1 MQRRSAVR
9 FVALA
14 GFILALAGSAW
25 ANGEEFF
32 ALPKDGTVDLVYF
45 GRIKDS
51 RTGRSVSGS
60 VYFLLTDKS
69 SGLSFQF
76 LSDKPGHYRS
86 PDVGTAIKGIGE
98 DVKVDAFEL
107 TTIVEGYKNAR
118 ITRLPRKSHGT
129 VELEVRLDPIASSDV
144 STAGLG
150 ATDAPQY
157 AWIIAL
163 AALALWLLYKGA
175 RPFSRPRSAEH

>member
-9 FVALA
+9 SVALA

-32 ALPKDGTVDLVYF
+32 ALPKDGTIDLLYF

-51 RTGRSVSGS
+51 RTGRSVTGS

-86 PDVGTAIKGIGE
+86 PDIGAAIKGIGE
-98 DVKVDAFEL
+98 NVKVDAFEL
-107 TTIVEGYKNAR
+107 TTIVEGYRNAK
-118 ITRLPRKSHGT
+118 ITRLPRKSQGT
-129 VELEVRLDPIASSDV
+129 VELEVRLDPIVSGDV

-150 ATDAPQY
+150 PTGAPQY
-157 AWIIAL
+157 AWIVAV
-163 AALALWLLYKGA
+163 AAIVLLVVLRGTRA
-175 RPFSRPRSAEH
+175 FSRHRSAAR